1 MTDRRYLDVVK
12 AELNQLDSL
21 CQQFH
26 DAHNLYYDEL
36 ATPEE
41 REIASRY
48 FNDKESNIFKYWILQ
63 CEARISDNLER
74 LSDKRSAKSRSSRSS
89 KVDFISSH
97 LSSISH
103 LTVLNH
109 PQNMQAVVQKLPYA
123 LQTKWRENV
132 VKTRRKDGKVAG
144 VAELVEFSEYAA
156 SKEQQRVPIYPS
168 SLKSI
173 VSSTA
178 WIPSPSP
185 RLHTGP
191 GPQTKTSTYEDDP
204 CAKSHMT
211 WKIVMPRRKRPWNK
225 GSPSYR
231 RKRSVKLVTSRI
243 ISRRTAQKREHVRN
257 AKGHTPLY
265 SV

>member
-1 MTDRRYLDVVK
+1 MTDRRNLDVVE

-48 FNDKESNIFKYWILQ
+48 FNDKESNIFKCWILQ

-103 LTVLNH
+103 LAVLNH

-156 SKEQQRVPIYPS
+156 ESANDPVYGKEALNKARQR
-168 SLKSI
+168 
-173 VSSTA
+173 TN
-178 WIPSPSP
+178 
-185 RLHTGP
+185 GP
-191 GPQTKTSTYEDDP
+191 PQS
-204 CAKSHMT
+204 
-211 WKIVMPRRKRPWNK
+211 NK
-225 GSPSYR
+225 GSLSFKPKVDSFVNGLDTVSKPPSSHGTGSSNQNVNVR
-231 RKRSVKLVTSRI
+231 R
-243 ISRRTAQKREHVRN
+243 
-257 AKGHTPLY
+257 
-265 SV
+265 